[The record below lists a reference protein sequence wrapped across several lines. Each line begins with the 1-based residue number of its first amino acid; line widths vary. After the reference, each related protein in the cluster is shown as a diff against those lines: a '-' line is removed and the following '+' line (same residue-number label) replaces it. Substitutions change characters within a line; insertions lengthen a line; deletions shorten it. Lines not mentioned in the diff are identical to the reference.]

1 MQMTHPT
8 IHGLIAMK
16 IYTNHPLMPDLNI
29 SKDQPSKSKGLGA
42 VGEQRSKNA
51 ATFKIYRMMYA
62 L

>member
-1 MQMTHPT
+1 MVP

-42 VGEQRSKNA
+42 VGEQWSKNA

>member
-1 MQMTHPT
+1 MVP

-51 ATFKIYRMMYA
+51 ATLSLI